1 MARPKIR
8 PEDLMDLDDC
18 ESNDPYLAK
27 ILSRFEVA
35 DEFDNE
41 Y

>member
-18 ESNDPYLAK
+18 ESNDPYLAHLFSK
-27 ILSRFEVA
+27 YELVN
-35 DEFDNE
+35 EFDNE

>member
-18 ESNDPYLAK
+18 ESNDPYLAH
-27 ILSRFEVA
+27 LFSRYELA
-35 DEFDNE
+35 DEYSD

>member
-18 ESNDPYLAK
+18 ESNDPYLSK
-27 ILSRFEVA
+27 VLSRFEVA
-35 DEFDNE
+35 GEFDDE